1 MGGATAS
8 AGGIFRYGALAL
20 PLAMTGPGSWSVD
33 HAVGADAMSGVP
45 WALAAAAVAV
55 AVAAPALLLRRRNLR
70 APAAVP
76 GPSDGPS

>member
-1 MGGATAS
+1 
-8 AGGIFRYGALAL
+8 
-20 PLAMTGPGSWSVD
+20 MTGPGSWSVD

-70 APAAVP
+70 TPAAVP